1 MKFFFPQRAAA
12 AALALAL
19 ACCAL
24 PTAAWADA
32 PASAPAAVS
41 GDASVSTPAGTGE
54 TVPGTEVPPAETPAA
69 IPAPAVLLSRGEMPA
84 IAAGSEADVT
94 LHFQNLGQ
102 TALVTPVV
110 TITPSEGLTLLGTAS
125 SFALS
130 DIPAQST
137 GSVTVRLRAA
147 AGAAEGQSLSAELHF
162 IYDTGAGL
170 AQGTASDRLSVPVT
184 PRPAATQP
192 LILVSRS
199 ALANP
204 VSPGETFTVRLSF
217 QNQGSVTATGL
228 AAAVSASEGLTLL
241 NETATLAL
249 ADLRPGAT
257 ATADLRLCAA
267 KEIASES
274 QSVSVDLR
282 FSYDNAGTPTAASQS
297 ERVNIPAKATAASS
311 TAQKTDAPVPNLV
324 VSTFTYGDKDA
335 KSVAA
340 GGKFPLAFTF
350 ENTGS
355 LTCENIVVTV
365 DGGENFTV
373 DGDTNTV
380 HYKQLRAGK
389 SQTQT
394 MNMQAIPAAKSGAQP
409 ITVSFKYEYVDAGR
423 RAAVTSD
430 VRLTVPVSQP
440 DRFQITPPTG
450 APELEEATEGELMF
464 SYVNKGKAEIANLEA
479 ELVGEGFTSPARTQ
493 YLGNVAAGSSGNIGF
508 ALTPDTA
515 GTLKLTV
522 KITYE
527 DADQQIQTREFPL
540 EATVTE
546 MPVSE
551 DAFAPEEPE
560 PAAFPWVPVV
570 LGLAALAAA
579 GAGLWL
585 LRRKR
590 KAGVPE
596 DAAAWSWDESQ
607 TDLAAPETDP
617 TLSGAAEPEPTTI
630 FSAPDG
636 TAPDATVWGRH
647 SGEE

>member
-24 PTAAWADA
+24 PTAAWAEGPDPA
-32 PASAPAAVS
+32 PATV
-41 GDASVSTPAGTGE
+41 SVSSGAGSVSASPA
-54 TVPGTEVPPAETPAA
+54 V
-69 IPAPAVLLSRGEMPA
+69 PAPAVLLSRTEMAA
-84 IAAGSEADVT
+84 IPAGSEADVT
-94 LHFQNLGQ
+94 LQFQNLGQ
-102 TALVTPVV
+102 TALLTPVV
-110 TITPSEGLTLLGTAS
+110 TITPSEGLTLIGTAS

-130 DIPAQST
+130 DIGAQQT
-137 GSVTVRLRAA
+137 GSVTVRVRAA
-147 AGAAEGQSLSAELHF
+147 AGAAENQSVSAELRYT
-162 IYDTGAGL
+162 YDTGEGL
-170 AQGTASDRLSVPVT
+170 SQGTASDRVSVPVT

-192 LILVSRS
+192 LIQVTRS
-199 ALANP
+199 AISSP
-204 VSPGETFTVRLSF
+204 VSAGENFTLRLTF
-217 QNQGSVTATGL
+217 QNKGTVAATGL
-228 AAAVSASEGLTLL
+228 SAAVSASEGLTLL

-249 ADLRPGAT
+249 ADLNPGAT
-257 ATADLRLCAA
+257 TTADLRLCAA

-274 QSVSVDLR
+274 QSVSVELR
-282 FSYDNAGTPTAASQS
+282 FTYDSAGTPTAASQS
-297 ERVNIPAKATAASS
+297 ERVNIPAKATVSASS
-311 TAQKTDAPVPNLV
+311 AQKPDAPVPNLV
-324 VSTFTYGDKDA
+324 VRSFTYGDKDA

-380 HYKQLRAGK
+380 HYKQLQAGK
-389 SQTQT
+389 NQTQT

-409 ITVSFKYEYVDAGR
+409 ITVSFKYEYVDGGR

-440 DRFQITPPTG
+440 DRFQITPPAS
-450 APELEEATEGELMF
+450 APELEEATEGEVMF

-479 ELVGEGFTSPARTQ
+479 ELVGTGFTSPASTQ

-508 ALTPDTA
+508 ALTPETA
-515 GTLKLTV
+515 GTLKLAV

-527 DADQQIQTREFPL
+527 DADQQVQVREFPL
-540 EATVTE
+540 ELHVTE
-546 MPVSE
+546 MPMTD
-551 DAFAPEEPE
+551 DAFTPEEPE
-560 PAAFPWVPVV
+560 PARFPWIPVL

-579 GAGLWL
+579 AGGML
-585 LRRKR
+585 LFRRLR
-590 KAGVPE
+590 AQR
-596 DAAAWSWDESQ
+596 AAPDTADFSWDDSQ
-607 TDLAAPETDP
+607 GDFSAPEAGEADAPVQDT
-617 TLSGAAEPEPTTI
+617 PTTI
-630 FSAPDG
+630 FSAPDS